1 MTVKNSDKLP
11 EPAAGPTNDL
21 GVLISTLYRTFERE
35 LWQALA
41 ERGFADLGAR
51 HGSVLAHLR
60 PEGIRAV
67 ELSRASGQHKQ
78 IVGTIVDELAALGY
92 VERRPDPADR
102 RAKLVV
108 PTARGIAQRAAATEV
123 ITAYE
128 RRQTEILG
136 AERFAQFRSALRE
149 LTDAA
154 RAAD

>member
-1 MTVKNSDKLP
+1 MTVNNSDNSP
-11 EPAAGPTNDL
+11 EPVAGPANDL
-21 GVLISTLYRTFERE
+21 GVLISTLYRAFERE

-60 PEGIRAV
+60 PEGVRAV

-78 IVGTIVDELAALGY
+78 IVGTIVDELEALGY
-92 VERRPDPADR
+92 VERRPDPGDR

-108 PTARGIAQRAAATEV
+108 PTERGIAQRAAAAEV

-128 RRQTEILG
+128 RRQTELLG
-136 AERFAQFRSALRE
+136 PERFAQFRAALRE

-154 RAAD
+154 RSAD